1 MSDAK
6 YANKAQQRVLLTLD
20 FLATH
25 PEGAC
30 PGEIAKA
37 LNTLASNATRD
48 LANLRLAGMAAF
60 ADGRWRCSPAFLE
73 LLGQHP
79 RR

>member
-1 MSDAK
+1 MAHTK
-6 YANKAQQRVLLTLD
+6 YANAAQQRVLLTLD
-20 FLATH
+20 FLANH
-25 PEGAC
+25 PEGAS

-48 LANLRLAGMAAF
+48 LANLRLAGMAA
-60 ADGRWRCSPAFLE
+60 AVDGRWSCSPTFLA
-73 LLGQHP
+73 LLGEHP